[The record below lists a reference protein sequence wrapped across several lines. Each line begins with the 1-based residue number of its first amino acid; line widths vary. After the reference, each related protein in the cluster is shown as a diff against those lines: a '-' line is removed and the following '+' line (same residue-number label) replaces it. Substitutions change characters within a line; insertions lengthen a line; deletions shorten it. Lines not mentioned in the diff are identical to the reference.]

1 MKRRRLFDGEIGIQ
15 TDNPEHMALLAE
27 MLEIQADGGDSA
39 GDFVAYTLKRFDIE
53 RRARYHEKRAAE
65 LRQSCSTN
73 KPTNH
78 S

>member
-39 GDFVAYTLKRFDIE
+39 GDFVAYTLKRFDRE

-65 LRQSCSTN
+65 LRQKGSGN
-73 KPTNH
+73 E
-78 S
+78 